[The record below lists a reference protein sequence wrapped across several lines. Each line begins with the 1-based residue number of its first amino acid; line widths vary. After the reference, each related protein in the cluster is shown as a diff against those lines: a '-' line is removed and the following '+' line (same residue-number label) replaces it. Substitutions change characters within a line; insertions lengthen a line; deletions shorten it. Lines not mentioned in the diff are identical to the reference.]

1 LVSSAIILGLA
12 VAFCFGTSDFLSK
25 GLSGKIG
32 FYRTTV
38 YTLALSGALVILPAL
53 FFGTPRQP
61 SFGDAALLGLISACA
76 FVGFLCMYRGYQKGH
91 LSVISPTV
99 NSFPVF
105 SVLIS
110 IFILNVSVSTNVLL
124 ALTGVIIGI
133 LLVSTN
139 LSSLRSSGRIG
150 LTAGVPEAVLASF
163 FFAVTYSTLGYA
175 YVTIGYFFP
184 MLAMRLGAATVGV
197 LAGIALKQALGP
209 FGGRPLLK
217 LSVMGVLETA
227 GILFFSLAILYSSI
241 SALPITTTLMGMGV
255 VFTVGLALVFLRE
268 RVEASYAAG
277 VLILIVSVAALLYLT
292 A

>member
-1 LVSSAIILGLA
+1 MVSSAIFLGLA

-25 GLSGKIG
+25 GLSGKVG

-38 YTLALSGALVILPAL
+38 YTLGLSGILVILPAL

-61 SFGDAALLGLISACA
+61 SPGDAALLGFISACA
-76 FVGFLCMYRGYQKGH
+76 FTGFVFMYRGYQKGH

-110 IFILNVSVSTNVLL
+110 IFILNVSVSSNVLL
-124 ALTGVIIGI
+124 ALTGVIAGI

-139 LSSLRSSGRIG
+139 LSALRSGRIS
-150 LTAGVPEAVLASF
+150 LTAGVPEALLASF
-163 FFAVTYSTLGYA
+163 FFGVTYSTLGYA

-184 MLAMRLGAATVGV
+184 MLAMRLGAATVGL
-197 LAGIALKQALGP
+197 LAGVALKQALRP
-209 FGGRPLLK
+209 FGGRPLLN
-217 LSVMGVLETA
+217 LSLMAILETA

-241 SALPITTTLMGMGV
+241 SVLPITSTLMGMGV
-255 VFTVGLALVFLRE
+255 VFTVGLALFFLKE

-277 VLILIVSVAALLYLT
+277 VLILVVSVAALIFLT